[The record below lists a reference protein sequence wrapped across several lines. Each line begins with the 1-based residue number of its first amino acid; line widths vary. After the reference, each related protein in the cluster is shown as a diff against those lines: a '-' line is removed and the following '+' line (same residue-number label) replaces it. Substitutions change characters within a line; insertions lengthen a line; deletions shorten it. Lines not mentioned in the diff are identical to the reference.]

1 MVTAELQRRPVAGT
15 PSVALDQA
23 NRRCHSEL
31 TDALKR
37 LSREPF
43 DRACSVLDR
52 AERIAV
58 VGGHADGIP
67 IPGARVAREFHQ
79 VESTLR
85 AIGRDGA
92 CLALN
97 APGHEALALYGAEW
111 ANDLDLPLVVVTA
124 RVGGELID
132 LADVAIVV
140 AAAPAT
146 ANAAFSIAL
155 ATLAAMLSERPASA
169 RKAMG

>member
-1 MVTAELQRRPVAGT
+1 MLAVELQRMPAAGT
-15 PSVALDQA
+15 LSVALDQA

-31 TDALKR
+31 TDALRR

-43 DRACSVLDR
+43 DRACGVLDR
-52 AERIAV
+52 AGRIAV
-58 VGGHADGIP
+58 VGEHAGGVHL
-67 IPGARVAREFHQ
+67 PGARVARELHQ

-85 AIGRDGA
+85 AMGGDGA
-92 CLALN
+92 CLALS

-111 ANDLDLPLVVVTA
+111 ANDLGLPLVVVTA

-132 LADVAIVV
+132 LADVSIVV

-146 ANAAFSIAL
+146 ADAAFAIAL
-155 ATLAAMLSERPASA
+155 ATLAAMLAERPASA